1 LLHCLPSPL
10 LGPDETYRKADGAVD
25 SSVASRQWKLAFPVQ
40 EADGTHQ
47 VEWSMKAL
55 SNVNQFLVEHLSK
68 GKEVIPLL
76 EERDTQ
82 W

>member
-1 LLHCLPSPL
+1 
-10 LGPDETYRKADGAVD
+10 
-25 SSVASRQWKLAFPVQ
+25 LAFPVQ

-55 SNVNQFLVEHLSK
+55 SNVNQFLVEHLSS
-68 GKEVIPLL
+68 KEVIPLL

-82 W
+82 WVNADTPQLEV